1 MSKIFMV
8 WERECFDNY
17 DVIFVTDSKDKAL
30 NFILELT
37 GETYDPN
44 GEIGNGNIRNYH
56 VVDFERFVGEYN
68 SRVSSEVYIEERE
81 LDQYEPLSI

>member
-1 MSKIFMV
+1 MSKVFMV

-17 DVIFVTDSKDKAL
+17 DVIFVTNEKDKAL

-37 GETYDPN
+37 GKTYDSN

>member
-1 MSKIFMV
+1 MSKVFLV
-8 WERECFDNY
+8 WETECFDNY

-37 GETYDPN
+37 GETYDPY
-44 GEIGNGNIRNYH
+44 GEIVNWNIWNYH